1 MSLLSYSYCIT
12 GISNPADTSNDFI
25 IRGGSFMARIFYT
38 AVGHFRRRNDGH
50 GNIYPIVFVNRQE
63 YLLDPQEMTVWTILN

>member
-1 MSLLSYSYCIT
+1 
-12 GISNPADTSNDFI
+12 
-25 IRGGSFMARIFYT
+25 MARIFYT
-38 AVGHFRRRNDGH
+38 AVGYFHRRNDGH